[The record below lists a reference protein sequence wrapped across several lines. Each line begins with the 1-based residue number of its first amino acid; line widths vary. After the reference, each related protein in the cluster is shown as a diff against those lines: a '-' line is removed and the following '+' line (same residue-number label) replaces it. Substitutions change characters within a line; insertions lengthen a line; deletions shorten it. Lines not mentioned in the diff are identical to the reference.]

1 MNDKIII
8 KGARENNLKNINL
21 DIPRNKFV
29 VFTGVSGSGKSSLA
43 FNTIYEEGRRRYV
56 DSLSNYAKQFL
67 GGTKK
72 PNVDSIEGLSPA
84 ISIEQK
90 TVHVNPR
97 SIVGTVTE
105 IYDYLRL
112 LYARV
117 AKPYCPNHKI
127 EITAQK
133 TKDIISNIYKN
144 PLGSTIYILAPLV
157 NNQKGSHQVLLN
169 KLKRDGFIKV
179 LINDEIYFL
188 ENVDSINLDKNKRWN
203 IDLFIDRV
211 KLSNDDDIKSR
222 ISSAIEVALE
232 QSNGLISTIVNE
244 SKKNTYSIHHSCNF
258 GDFDMPKIEPK
269 LFSFNSPAG
278 MCPECKGLGVI
289 QKASFDLICP
299 DRQLSIN
306 EGAIKYYRNFM
317 NTYNLEWQ
325 EFDKLLN
332 YYHIDKDQPI
342 DSLSSFE
349 LDIIQHGSQ
358 EEISYVLLSESGT
371 KREKFQVIE
380 GIVDKLQ
387 RKYFDTK
394 SLEARAY
401 YSKYIGDIT
410 CPSCHGKRLNK
421 YALSCKILDLDIYE
435 ICNKSLGDL
444 AIILERLQLSDLE
457 KEITSLILSELK
469 HRIKFL
475 IDVGLKYLTLNRKAE
490 TLSGGEA
497 QRIRLATQIGSNL
510 TGILYVLDEPS
521 IGLHQKDNEKLL
533 SSLRKMVELGNS
545 LIVVEHDEE
554 TIRQADYI
562 VDIGIQ
568 AGEHGGNI
576 VACGNVENIIACKQ
590 SLTGQYLSK
599 ERQIEVPKF
608 RRSGNG
614 KTLTLKNA
622 KLNNLKNIKVT
633 FPLGKFIAITG
644 VSGSGKST
652 LINDELVGSLNKYLL
667 DQYYDIQRDSKLIG
681 QTNIDK
687 LIQIDQNPI
696 GRTPRSNPATYTG
709 VFDDIREIFANT
721 EESKIRGY
729 TKSRFSFNVPGG
741 RCDKCEG
748 DGVIKI
754 AMHFLPDV
762 YVTCDHCNGKRYN
775 QETLEIKYHGKSIG
789 DVLDMTIEKAY
800 ALFINKSQ
808 IKEKLQVLLDVG
820 LGYIKLGQNATTLSG
835 GEAQRV
841 KLATYL
847 QKKPTGKS
855 LYVLDEPTTG
865 LHPYDI
871 SNLLIVLNRIVDNGD
886 TVIVIEH
893 NLDLIKCADH
903 IIDLGPDGGDEG
915 GKVICSGT
923 PEQVSKCENS
933 YTGQYLAKLL

>member
-444 AIILERLQLSDLE
+444 AIILEQLQLSDLE

-562 VDIGIQ
+562 VDIGVQ

-576 VACGNVENIIACKQ
+576 VACGNVENVIACKQ

>member
-1 MNDKIII
+1 MNDKITI

-133 TKDIISNIYKN
+133 IKDIISNIYKN

-244 SKKNTYSIHHSCNF
+244 TKKNTYSIHHSCSF

-435 ICNKSLGDL
+435 ICNKSLGEL

-533 SSLRKMVELGNS
+533 NSLRKMVELGNS

-915 GKVICSGT
+915 GKVVCSGT

>member
-729 TKSRFSFNVPGG
+729 TKSKFSFNVPGG

>member
-21 DIPRNKFV
+21 EIPRNKFV

-244 SKKNTYSIHHSCNF
+244 TKKNTYSIHHSCNF

-562 VDIGIQ
+562 VDIGVQ

-652 LINDELVGSLNKYLL
+652 LINDELVGCLNKYLL
-667 DQYYDIQRDSKLIG
+667 DQYYDIQRDNKLIG

>member
-43 FNTIYEEGRRRYV
+43 FNAIYEEGRRRYV

>member
-21 DIPRNKFV
+21 EIPRNKFV

-244 SKKNTYSIHHSCNF
+244 SKKNTYSIHHSCSF
-258 GDFDMPKIEPK
+258 SDFDMPKIEPK

-332 YYHIDKDQPI
+332 YYHIDKDRPI

-394 SLEARAY
+394 SLEARSY

-444 AIILERLQLSDLE
+444 AIILEQLQLNDLE

-562 VDIGIQ
+562 VDIGVQ

-576 VACGNVENIIACKQ
+576 VACGNVENVIACKQ

-667 DQYYDIQRDSKLIG
+667 DQYYDIQRDNKLIG

-871 SNLLIVLNRIVDNGD
+871 SNLLTVLNRIVDNGD